1 MQPPILRQ
9 LTEEDLSTSYDLE
22 LSETGTTLR
31 LEVIGESAEQAV
43 DTAARL
49 VEFAPDLLD
58 ESLGE
63 VDAGSVTVEQA
74 TTGSPDDAEEV
85 GDGTYRYSTVIVV
98 GPAARVTLNPFPAS
112 LATVRSLV
120 AVAESLPFLV
130 EVSEAGADATFEVTG
145 NVRETPLMDIS
156 VSAASPDEAIE
167 SHEIIVGELQNELD
181 DLQAGALIEAE
192 ARTQMFPLVEA
203 TYPIATASSQV
214 RPVAAIVVLGS
225 GLAIGLATLLEAFA
239 ADRRRRRDLTSDPD
253 GFASAM
259 DETHA
264 AVIDNAG
271 AEFADGGDVEPVVE
285 SVEAPVFESVEATAG
300 PVDEPVAESPDPT
313 HESVDATPPAVDQP
327 GVEPVMPRLGLLIS
341 RASRCHAS
349 GC

>member
-1 MQPPILRQ
+1 MN
-9 LTEEDLSTSYDLE
+9 
-22 LSETGTTLR
+22 
-31 LEVIGESAEQAV
+31 A
-43 DTAARL
+43 
-49 VEFAPDLLD
+49 
-58 ESLGE
+58 
-63 VDAGSVTVEQA
+63 DAGSVTVEQA

-167 SHEIIVGELQNELD
+167 SHEIIVGELQDELD
-181 DLQAGALIEAE
+181 DLQAGALIDAE
-192 ARTQMFPLVEA
+192 ARTQMLPLVEA
-203 TYPIATASSQV
+203 TYPIATATSQV

-225 GLAIGLATLLEAFA
+225 GLAVGLATLLEAFA
-239 ADRRRRRDLTSDPD
+239 ADRRRRR
-253 GFASAM
+253 AM
-259 DETHA
+259 T
-264 AVIDNAG
+264 
-271 AEFADGGDVEPVVE
+271 
-285 SVEAPVFESVEATAG
+285 
-300 PVDEPVAESPDPT
+300 PDP
-313 HESVDATPPAVDQP
+313 EGLRRP
-327 GVEPVMPRLGLLIS
+327 GRDTRGLDRQHGS
-341 RASRCHAS
+341 GVRGWRRCRASRRVRRGPSRRVRGGNGWACRRT